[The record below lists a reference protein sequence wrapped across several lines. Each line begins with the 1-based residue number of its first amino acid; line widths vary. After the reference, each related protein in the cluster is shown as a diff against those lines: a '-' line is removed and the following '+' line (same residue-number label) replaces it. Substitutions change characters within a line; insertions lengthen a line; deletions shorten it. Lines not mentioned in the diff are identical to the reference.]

1 MDKSGNPACK
11 KKRKR
16 KQIKYYE
23 SYERKDFEKLRVEAY
38 HK

>member
-11 KKRKR
+11 KKKR
-16 KQIKYYE
+16 KQIRYCE